1 MASLH
6 IPTKLFK
13 LIFFKVQT
21 ESSFFTFPPKN
32 RFFSYLLL
40 FYLNK
45 RVNKIK
51 RYFGNGDENKKNNN
65 II

>member
-32 RFFSYLLL
+32 RFFSYLFIIIIIIIIIIL
-40 FYLNK
+40 FK
-45 RVNKIK
+45 
-51 RYFGNGDENKKNNN
+51 
-65 II
+65 